1 MANLVL
7 ESKWEAA
14 IYQIAKL
21 DPVGGGP
28 DGPVNIPFRQ
38 VGNRTEWLKKIADEV
53 VSARG
58 TYSNLLARLDALIPL
73 EADHQNAM
81 AGAVMEALGEAGLA
95 NREMLKDRLVR
106 RQNGVVTLN
115 NKGII
120 SGCEVTKSTT
130 ANRNLSCAAGLAF
143 AKGKIFPF
151 YGESNGA
158 SVPSNNEQASMS
170 CYAFLRQNS
179 DNTIEFSTTALGEQP
194 PADSIPLYLVTVP
207 AGNTEATDPYLGSVT
222 LSSKR
227 RMEAN
232 YPTYYSTAIYVNVPL
247 RYPLPDDDYTI
258 KLDMVSM
265 DGSDMQRG
273 LVYAGDRN
281 VNGFKI
287 FYNGIGD
294 NLNIRWEISKPNL

>member
-1 MANLVL
+1 MANLAL

-14 IYQIAKL
+14 VYQIATT

-28 DGPVNIPFRQ
+28 NGVVNIPPKQ
-38 VGNRTEWLKKIADEV
+38 LGNRTEWLKKIADEV
-53 VSARG
+53 INARG
-58 TYSNLLARLDALIPL
+58 SYSNLLARLDALLPL
-73 EADHQNAM
+73 EAEHQNAM
-81 AGAVMEALGEAGLA
+81 AGAIMEALGEAGLA

-106 RQNGVVTLN
+106 RQNGVITLN

-120 SGCEVTKSTT
+120 SGCEVSKSTT

-158 SVPSNNEQASMS
+158 SVPSNNGQASMS

-179 DNTIEFSTTALGEQP
+179 DNTIEFSTTALGEQAP
-194 PADSIPLYLVTVP
+194 SDSIPLYLVTVP

-222 LSSKR
+222 LSSVR

-232 YPTYYSTAIYVNVPL
+232 FPVYYSAALYVNVSL
-247 RYPLPDDDYTI
+247 RYPMPDTDYTI
-258 KLDMVSM
+258 KIDLVSM
-265 DGSDMQRG
+265 DGSDIQRG
-273 LVYAGDRN
+273 LVYVGDRN
-281 VNGFKI
+281 VNGFKV
-287 FYNGIGD
+287 FYNSVGD
-294 NLNIRWEISKPNL
+294 NLAIRWEISKPNL